1 MAISTYAELQTAVS
15 NWLDRSDLSSRI
27 PEFIVIGEARIGRE
41 VRSRLQEQRVT
52 ATTDDYVNVPSDFLE
67 MRSVWLTTSGRI
79 IPLQYV
85 ATDAL
90 FTMYPTTTSGC
101 PKYFTIFGDEIR
113 FGPLPDSSYT
123 IELWYYKKLEALAD
137 ESNALFTRNP
147 DLYLYAALCAAV
159 PFLKNDNRIQVWES
173 LYQQVKNQVNEN
185 ERKGRE
191 STAMQMRVA

>member
-1 MAISTYAELQTAVS
+1 MALATYSDLQSAISS
-15 NWLDRSDLSSRI
+15 WLDRSDLAARI
-27 PEFIVIGEARIGRE
+27 PDFISIGEARIARE

-52 ATTDDYVNVPSDFLE
+52 TTADDYVNVPADFLE
-67 MRSVWLTTSGRI
+67 MRSVWLTTNGRV

-85 ATDAL
+85 APDAL
-90 FTMYPTTTSGC
+90 FTMYPSDDTGI

-113 FGPLPDSSYT
+113 FGPLPDSAYQ
-123 IELWYYKKLEALAD
+123 IQLWYFKKLEALSD
-137 ESNALFTRNP
+137 ETNSLFTRNP

-173 LYQQVKNQVNEN
+173 LYQQVKNQVNES